1 MHHRWDSSIHTEG
14 LKYLKQR
21 QLWDLLGDDETLLCT
36 ARNNPKFQELQR
48 QKEVLCTSNRKLAQ
62 QNLSYQPY
70 LKYKKALLAER
81 YQLLSQ
87 LITSERHKQKKS
99 GKCESQKY
107 RSIFTILL
115 LILKHIDR
123 LNGHLSLKATHQLL
137 KEKLVHLTHESESLG
152 QKFMEGKMLLVDFVD
167 SFQSIQKFYH
177 VHLVQLEK
185 LQDVYIQTMRNRRKE
200 VFSSDQT
207 TPGVMNM
214 FYSTS
219 PSIILPCSIFPL
231 IGYPV
236 KPPFLPR
243 LSHYAHADLC
253 LPLMHK
259 NNAGNSQEF
268 KKTWPQSEGQLQYFK
283 KD

>member
-1 MHHRWDSSIHTEG
+1 MLMYNSNTLARIQMHHRWDSSIHTEG

-48 QKEVLCTSNRKLAQ
+48 QKEVLCNSNRKLAQ
-62 QNLSYQPY
+62 RNLSYQPY

-99 GKCESQKY
+99 
-107 RSIFTILL
+107 
-115 LILKHIDR
+115 DR

-137 KEKLVHLTHESESLG
+137 KEKLAHLTHESESLG

-177 VHLVQLEK
+177 VQLVQLEK
-185 LQDVYIQTMRNRRKE
+185 LQDVHIQTMRNRRKE
-200 VFSSDQT
+200 DLFSSDKT
-207 TPGVMNM
+207 TSGVMNM
-214 FYSTS
+214 LYSTS

-231 IGYPV
+231 IGYSV
-236 KPPFLPR
+236 KPPFLPH

-253 LPLMHK
+253 MPLMHK

-268 KKTWPQSEGQLQYFK
+268 KKTWPQSEGQLQYYK